1 MEGLLQLSGDRG
13 ASDDLAPV
21 VSQAAAMQNNQ
32 FAAVT
37 PFGVAWPGPLRCT
50 HTRGQRPERQGLG
63 GPEETDLPLVSTRRE
78 HRGARAPPLA
88 SCGAGPRCATLV
100 GPPAGPLAQQIRRP
114 LGSERPPQVQP
125 HVDCDDFEFLSYW
138 LLTRLCD

>member
-32 FAAVT
+32 FAAVA
-37 PFGVAWPGPLRCT
+37 PFGVAWPGPLRCTHTSGLT

-63 GPEETDLPLVSTRRE
+63 GPEETDLPVVSTRRE
-78 HRGARAPPLA
+78 HSGARALPLA
-88 SCGAGPRCATLV
+88 SCGAGPCCATLV
-100 GPPAGPLAQQIRRP
+100 GPPAGPLAQQIRWP
-114 LGSERPPQVQP
+114 LGSAGAASRG
-125 HVDCDDFEFLSYW
+125 L
-138 LLTRLCD
+138 